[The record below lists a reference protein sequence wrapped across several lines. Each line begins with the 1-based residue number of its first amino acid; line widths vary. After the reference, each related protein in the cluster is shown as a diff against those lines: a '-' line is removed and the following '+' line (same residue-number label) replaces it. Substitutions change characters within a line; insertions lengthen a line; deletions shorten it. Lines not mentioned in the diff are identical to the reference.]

1 MSTIPGGDEPRE
13 EQPTGQ
19 EPAPAAPQP
28 PVPPEPPLAPQPPAE
43 PVVPEAPAPDDVP
56 PAAYP
61 PPGYQQPP
69 ASSYPP
75 PGYQQP
81 GYQQPQASS
90 YPPPGY
96 GYQQAPPP
104 GYQPPPGYAPGAP
117 QPSLFSVAL
126 SDGWNAFQRAG
137 WVFAGAMV
145 VWAIGGLIVLG
156 IVSAIFGG
164 WGKLTDAN
172 GYRGLTGASFSFS
185 TFVVGLVGAILFAL
199 IQAQFVRVALTVTRG
214 HRPTFAEFFRFEDAG
229 PVVVLALIIGVVVG
243 LLRAIPILGGLAT
256 LVVEFFLYFAYYLLL
271 DRKVQPVDAIRG
283 SFDLVQRNLG
293 QTLIFYVLAILIGLA
308 GFIACGIG
316 IFVAA
321 PIVLLATAYLY
332 RRLSG
337 EQPQLPA

>member
-1 MSTIPGGDEPRE
+1 M
-13 EQPTGQ
+13 
-19 EPAPAAPQP
+19 
-28 PVPPEPPLAPQPPAE
+28 
-43 PVVPEAPAPDDVP
+43 
-56 PAAYP
+56 
-61 PPGYQQPP
+61 
-69 ASSYPP
+69 
-75 PGYQQP
+75 
-81 GYQQPQASS
+81 
-90 YPPPGY
+90 
-96 GYQQAPPP
+96 
-104 GYQPPPGYAPGAP
+104 
-117 QPSLFSVAL
+117 AL

-243 LLRAIPILGGLAT
+243 LLRAIPVLGGLAT

-293 QTLIFYVLAILIGLA
+293 QTLIFYVLAILNEVVWRTQTTDMWVNFKVFGIMPLTLVFALA
-308 GFIACGIG
+308 QTPLLLRYE
-316 IFVAA
+316 VKREA
-321 PIVLLATAYLY
+321 PNPA
-332 RRLSG
+332 RR
-337 EQPQLPA
+337 